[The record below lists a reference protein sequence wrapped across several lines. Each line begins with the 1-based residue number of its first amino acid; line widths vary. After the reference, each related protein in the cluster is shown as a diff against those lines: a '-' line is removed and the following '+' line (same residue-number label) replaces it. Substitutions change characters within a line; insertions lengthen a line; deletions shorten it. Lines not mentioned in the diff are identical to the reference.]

1 MADIE
6 IYTPTGVV
14 AGVTA
19 RTPFTPDGPDLESPL
34 AVGDAR
40 WYPIDGSSPSQPGDV
55 RLEPDEILLVV
66 SEEQELGVHMNWHD
80 ICVDVGP
87 YRVSG
92 SIATMPGF
100 DPDRAIARPGSAYV
114 PLREATIELVGRSDV
129 EPAKRD
135 HIHVNRYA
143 VESCAANIAL
153 GFFFPGA
160 RFAEQEPI
168 PVS

>member
-1 MADIE
+1 MADVE
-6 IYTPTGVV
+6 IFTPSGVV
-14 AGVTA
+14 AGITA
-19 RTPFTPDGPDLESPL
+19 RTPLTDEGPDLESTL

-40 WYPIDGSSPSQPGDV
+40 WYPIDGGTPSQRGDV
-55 RLEPDEILLVV
+55 RLEPDEILLIV

-100 DPDRAIARPGSAYV
+100 DPDRALARPGSTFV
-114 PLREATIELVGRSDV
+114 PLREATIELAGRLDV
-129 EPAKRD
+129 EPAKRA
-135 HIHVNRYA
+135 HVHVNRYA
-143 VESCAANIAL
+143 VDGCATDIDL

-160 RFAEQEPI
+160 RFAGQEPA
-168 PVS
+168 PVA

>member
-1 MADIE
+1 MAEVE

-14 AGVTA
+14 AGATA
-19 RTPFTPDGPDLESPL
+19 RVPFSVDGPDLESTL

-40 WYPIDGSSPSQPGDV
+40 WYPIDGSAPSQRGDI
-55 RLEPDEILLVV
+55 RLEPEEILLIVTDEPDV
-66 SEEQELGVHMNWHD
+66 TVHMNWFS
-80 ICVDVGP
+80 ISVDVGP

-92 SIATMPGF
+92 SIAMMPGF
-100 DPDRAIARPGSAYV
+100 DPDRALTRPGTSYV
-114 PLREATIELVGRSDV
+114 PLREATIELVGRPDV

-143 VESCAANIAL
+143 VESCASNLEL

-160 RFAEQEPI
+160 QFATKEAA
-168 PVS
+168 PVA